1 MADATVTTPGRAPAR
16 PGAAPPPAPTGARAA
31 RARRRFTPSYAT
43 RDQLT
48 GYLFI
53 APQFIGIV
61 LFVLVP
67 LGLIFWYSLNEWNV
81 LAGTFRFVGTEN
93 FEKLFADPK
102 IAPVLQA
109 TAVFS
114 IGLVVLNLG
123 LALLLAVLLNRKVAG
138 MTVFRTIFFSP
149 VVVSLVAWT
158 IVWGFLMQDNGGI
171 NGLLQLV
178 GIDGPNWLRE
188 GPTAMASV
196 IVVQVFKNVG
206 LNMVLFLAALQG
218 VPQEVQE
225 AARMDGASD
234 RQLFWRITVPLIS
247 PTILLTSI
255 ITIVGSLQVFAQIA
269 VLTQGGP
276 GISTTVLVYYLFQ
289 QAFDFHHFGYGSTL
303 SILLFAIVLVLTVLQ
318 WQLRRRWVFY
328 EN

>member
-1 MADATVTTPGRAPAR
+1 MTAPTSTSPARSALRAGGAPAAPAR
-16 PGAAPPPAPTGARAA
+16 RRSTL
-31 RARRRFTPSYAT
+31 ARRDA
-43 RDQLT
+43 LV
-48 GYLFI
+48 GYLFV
-53 APQFIGIV
+53 APQFVGIV

-67 LGLIFWYSLNEWNV
+67 LALIVYYSFHEWNV
-81 LAGTFRFVGTEN
+81 LAGTFTFVGLDN
-93 FEKLFADPK
+93 IAALFEDPQLL
-102 IAPVLQA
+102 PVLQA
-109 TAVFS
+109 TTVFS
-114 IGLVVLNLG
+114 VGLVVFN
-123 LALLLAVLLNRKVAG
+123 LALALTLAVLLNRRWRGV
-138 MTVFRTIFFSP
+138 TVFRTIFFSP

-158 IVWGFLMQDNGGI
+158 IVWGFLLQDNGGI

-178 GIDGPNWLRE
+178 GVDGPNWLRE
-188 GPTAMASV
+188 GGTAMASV

-218 VPQEVQE
+218 VPAELQE
-225 AARMDGASD
+225 AARVDGAGN
-234 RQLFWRITVPLIS
+234 RVVFFRIVLPLIS

-276 GISTTVLVYYLFQ
+276 GIATTVLVYYLVQ

-303 SILLFAIVLVLTVLQ
+303 AIVLFLIVLVLTVVQ
-318 WQLRRRWVFY
+318 WQLRRKWVFY